1 MKRDDSP
8 IPRFHLMTCRKCDNR
23 NPMVFFA
30 PVDMLNQHSTC
41 ICLEC
46 AVALGFAT
54 PQGDL
59 KPGVTL

>member
-1 MKRDDSP
+1 MNKEQSG
-8 IPRFHLMTCRKCDNR
+8 IPLFNLMYCRKCDNK

-30 PVDMLNQHSTC
+30 PVDNLNQTSSC

-59 KPGVTL
+59 KEGVEL